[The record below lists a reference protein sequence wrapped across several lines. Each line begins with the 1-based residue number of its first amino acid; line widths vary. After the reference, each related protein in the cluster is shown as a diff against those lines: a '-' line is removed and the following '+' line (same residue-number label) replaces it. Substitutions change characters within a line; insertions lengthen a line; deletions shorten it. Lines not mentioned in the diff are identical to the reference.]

1 MESVKT
7 GKTNKVGKNTEMAH
21 TKTNKETH
29 FKQVSAITNR
39 IRSIGGIFTKI
50 AKKVRELVKKHPK
63 KSSAALVVLTPVACK
78 RAKELDDK
86 VQDKSKQAEKENKIN
101 WWKYSGL
108 TIATS
113 LLLAAC
119 SAGDID
125 KQIELEQEKQKT
137 EQEKKEAENARDRA
151 NKSEIEL
158 EQERQKTNKSGIELA
173 NSQIKAEQERQKTE
187 QEKQKANKSEIE
199 LEQQKQKTI
208 NTQRDLIKE
217 QKDFIKETEQNCQE
231 KHGQLFI
238 KRARI
243 KTGITTGIAI
253 EIEAECKTP
262 KPTKTNQTPIQPKH
276 LPNSKHPHSQRG
288 SKAQELIAYL
298 LFEQKD
304 FIIETEQKCQEKHNQ
319 FFIKKAGIK
328 GGAIEVE
335 AECKTPKPTKTNQ
348 TPIQPKHLPNSK
360 QPHSQRGS
368 KAQELIAYLQKELE
382 SLPYSQKAI
391 AKQVDFYKPSS
402 IAYLELDPR
411 DFKVTEE
418 WQNENLKIRSKAQAK
433 MLEMRKPQANL
444 SPSQSFLF
452 VQRIFADINKEI
464 EAAANTEKKAE
475 KVGYGYSKR
484 V

>member
-1 MESVKT
+1 MESVET
-7 GKTNKVGKNTEMAH
+7 GKTNKVGKNTEMAN

-29 FKQVSAITNR
+29 FKQASAITNI
-39 IRSIGGIFTKI
+39 IRSIGGFFTKI
-50 AKKVRELVKKHPK
+50 VKKVRELVKKHPE
-63 KSSAALVVLTPVACK
+63 KSSAALVVLTHAACK

-86 VQDKSKQAEKENKIN
+86 VQGKSKQAEKENQIN

-108 TIATS
+108 TIAAS

-125 KQIELEQEKQKT
+125 KQIELEQEK
-137 EQEKKEAENARDRA
+137 KEVENAKDRA
-151 NKSEIEL
+151 NKSGIEL

-238 KRARI
+238 KKARI

-253 EIEAECKTP
+253 EI
-262 KPTKTNQTPIQPKH
+262 
-276 LPNSKHPHSQRG
+276 
-288 SKAQELIAYL
+288 
-298 LFEQKD
+298 
-304 FIIETEQKCQEKHNQ
+304 
-319 FFIKKAGIK
+319 
-328 GGAIEVE
+328 E

-391 AKQVDFYKPSS
+391 AKQVDFYRPSS

-411 DFKVTEE
+411 DFNVTEE
-418 WQNENLKIRSKAQAK
+418 WQKENLKIRSKAQAK
-433 MLEMRKPQANL
+433 MLEMRHLKPDPQAHL
-444 SPSQSFLF
+444 PTSQSLLF
-452 VQRIFADINKEI
+452 VQKIFADVNKEI
-464 EAAANTEKKAE
+464 EAVANTEKKAE
-475 KVGYGYSKR
+475 KAGYGYSKR
-484 V
+484 M

>member
-7 GKTNKVGKNTEMAH
+7 GKTNKVGKNAETAD
-21 TKTNKETH
+21 TKANKETH
-29 FKQVSAITNR
+29 FKQVSTITNI
-39 IRSIGGIFTKI
+39 IRSIGGFFTKI
-50 AKKVRELVKKHPK
+50 AKRVRELVKKHPK
-63 KSSAALVVLTPVACK
+63 KSETALVVLTHVACK
-78 RAKELDDK
+78 KAKELDDK
-86 VQDKSKQAEKENKIN
+86 VQDKSKQAEKENQIN

-108 TIATS
+108 TIAIS

-119 SAGDID
+119 SVGDTD
-125 KQIELEQEKQKT
+125 KQIELEQEKQKANKSGIELEQERQKT
-137 EQEKKEAENARDRA
+137 EQERQKT

-238 KRARI
+238 KKARI

-276 LPNSKHPHSQRG
+276 LPNSK
-288 SKAQELIAYL
+288 
-298 LFEQKD
+298 
-304 FIIETEQKCQEKHNQ
+304 
-319 FFIKKAGIK
+319 
-328 GGAIEVE
+328 
-335 AECKTPKPTKTNQ
+335 
-348 TPIQPKHLPNSK
+348 QPR
-360 QPHSQRGS
+360 SQRGS

-411 DFKVTEE
+411 DFNVTEE
-418 WQNENLKIRSKAQAK
+418 WQKENLKIRSKAQAK
-433 MLEMRKPQANL
+433 MLEMRHLKPDPQAHL
-444 SPSQSFLF
+444 STSQSLLL
-452 VQRIFADINKEI
+452 VQKIFADVSKEI
-464 EAAANTEKKAE
+464 KVVANTEKKVE
-475 KVGYGYSKR
+475 KAGYGYSKR
-484 V
+484 M

>member
-1 MESVKT
+1 MGSVKT
-7 GKTNKVGKNTEMAH
+7 GKEKKVFKNTEMAH

-29 FKQVSAITNR
+29 FKQVGAITN
-39 IRSIGGIFTKI
+39 ILRSIGGIFTKI
-50 AKKVRELVKKHPK
+50 VSKVRGLVKKHPK
-63 KSSAALVVLTPVACK
+63 KSNVALVVLTHVACK
-78 RAKELDDK
+78 KAKELDDK
-86 VQDKSKQAEKENKIN
+86 VQDKSKQAEKENQIN

-119 SAGDID
+119 SVGDID
-125 KQIELEQEKQKT
+125 KQIELEQEKQKANKSGIELEQERQKT
-137 EQEKKEAENARDRA
+137 EQEKQKA
-151 NKSEIEL
+151 NKSGIEL

-187 QEKQKANKSEIE
+187 QEKQKTNKSGIE
-199 LEQQKQKTI
+199 LEQEKQKTI

-238 KRARI
+238 KRTRI

-262 KPTKTNQTPIQPKH
+262 KPAKTNQTP
-276 LPNSKHPHSQRG
+276 
-288 SKAQELIAYL
+288 
-298 LFEQKD
+298 
-304 FIIETEQKCQEKHNQ
+304 T
-319 FFIKKAGIK
+319 
-328 GGAIEVE
+328 
-335 AECKTPKPTKTNQ
+335 
-348 TPIQPKHLPNSK
+348 QPKHLPNSK
-360 QPHSQRGS
+360 QPRSQRGS
-368 KAQELIAYLQKELE
+368 KTQELITYLQKELE

-391 AKQVDFYKPSS
+391 AKQVNFYKPSS

-444 SPSQSFLF
+444 STSQSLLF
-452 VQRIFADINKEI
+452 VQKIFADISKEI

-475 KVGYGYSKR
+475 KAGYGYSKR
-484 V
+484 M

>member
-7 GKTNKVGKNTEMAH
+7 GKTNKVGKNTETAN
-21 TKTNKETH
+21 TKANKETH
-29 FKQVSAITNR
+29 FKQASAITNTL
-39 IRSIGGIFTKI
+39 RSISGFFTKI
-50 AKKVRELVKKHPK
+50 VKKVRELVKKHPK
-63 KSSAALVVLTPVACK
+63 KSRAALVVLTHVACRK
-78 RAKELDDK
+78 AKELDDK
-86 VQDKSKQAEKENKIN
+86 VQDKSKQAEKENQIN

-108 TIATS
+108 TIAAS

-137 EQEKKEAENARDRA
+137 EQEQQKTEQERQKA

-238 KRARI
+238 KKARI

-276 LPNSKHPHSQRG
+276 LPNSKQPRSQRG
-288 SKAQELIAYL
+288 SKAQE
-298 LFEQKD
+298 F
-304 FIIETEQKCQEKHNQ
+304 
-319 FFIKKAGIK
+319 
-328 GGAIEVE
+328 
-335 AECKTPKPTKTNQ
+335 
-348 TPIQPKHLPNSK
+348 
-360 QPHSQRGS
+360 
-368 KAQELIAYLQKELE
+368 IAYLQKELE

-411 DFKVTEE
+411 DFNATEE
-418 WQNENLKIRSKAQAK
+418 WQKENLKIRSKAQAK
-433 MLEMRKPQANL
+433 MLEMRHLKPDSQAHL
-444 SPSQSFLF
+444 STSQSLLF
-452 VQRIFADINKEI
+452 VQKIFADISKEI
-464 EAAANTEKKAE
+464 KVVANTEKKVE
-475 KVGYGYSKR
+475 KVSYGYSKR
-484 V
+484 M

>member
-7 GKTNKVGKNTEMAH
+7 GKTNKVGKNAETAD
-21 TKTNKETH
+21 TKASKETH
-29 FKQVSAITNR
+29 FKQVSAITNT
-39 IRSIGGIFTKI
+39 IRSIGGFFTKI
-50 AKKVRELVKKHPK
+50 MKRVRELVKKHPK
-63 KSSAALVVLTPVACK
+63 KSKVTLVVLTHVACK
-78 RAKELDDK
+78 EAKELDDK
-86 VQDKSKQAEKENKIN
+86 VQDKSKQAEKENQIN

-119 SAGDID
+119 SVGDTD
-125 KQIELEQEKQKT
+125 KQIELEQEKQKANKSGIELEQERQKT
-137 EQEKKEAENARDRA
+137 EQERQKT

-238 KRARI
+238 KKARI

-276 LPNSKHPHSQRG
+276 LPNSKQPRSQRG
-288 SKAQELIAYL
+288 SKA
-298 LFEQKD
+298 
-304 FIIETEQKCQEKHNQ
+304 
-319 FFIKKAGIK
+319 
-328 GGAIEVE
+328 
-335 AECKTPKPTKTNQ
+335 
-348 TPIQPKHLPNSK
+348 
-360 QPHSQRGS
+360 
-368 KAQELIAYLQKELE
+368 
-382 SLPYSQKAI
+382 
-391 AKQVDFYKPSS
+391 
-402 IAYLELDPR
+402 
-411 DFKVTEE
+411 
-418 WQNENLKIRSKAQAK
+418 
-433 MLEMRKPQANL
+433 
-444 SPSQSFLF
+444 
-452 VQRIFADINKEI
+452 
-464 EAAANTEKKAE
+464 
-475 KVGYGYSKR
+475 
-484 V
+484 

>member
-1 MESVKT
+1 MKT
-7 GKTNKVGKNTEMAH
+7 GKTNRVGKNTEMAN

-29 FKQVSAITNR
+29 FKQVSAITNTLK
-39 IRSIGGIFTKI
+39 SIGGIFTKI

-63 KSSAALVVLTPVACK
+63 KSNVALVVLTHVACK

-119 SAGDID
+119 STGDID
-125 KQIELEQEKQKT
+125 KQIELEQEKQKANKSGIELEQERQKT
-137 EQEKKEAENARDRA
+137 EQEKQKA

-173 NSQIKAEQERQKTE
+173 SSQIKAEQERQKTE

-238 KRARI
+238 KKTRI

-276 LPNSKHPHSQRG
+276 LPNSK
-288 SKAQELIAYL
+288 
-298 LFEQKD
+298 
-304 FIIETEQKCQEKHNQ
+304 
-319 FFIKKAGIK
+319 
-328 GGAIEVE
+328 
-335 AECKTPKPTKTNQ
+335 
-348 TPIQPKHLPNSK
+348 

-368 KAQELIAYLQKELE
+368 KAKELIAYLQKELE

-391 AKQVDFYKPSS
+391 VKQVDFYKPSS

-433 MLEMRKPQANL
+433 MLEMRKPQASL
-444 SPSQSFLF
+444 SPSQSLSILQNI
-452 VQRIFADINKEI
+452 VADINKEI

-475 KVGYGYSKR
+475 KAGYGYSKR

>member
-7 GKTNKVGKNTEMAH
+7 GKTNKVGKNTETAD
-21 TKTNKETH
+21 TKANKETH
-29 FKQVSAITNR
+29 FKQASAITNM
-39 IRSIGGIFTKI
+39 IRSIGGFFTKI
-50 AKKVRELVKKHPK
+50 VKKVRELVKKHPK
-63 KSSAALVVLTPVACK
+63 KSRAALVVLTHVACRK
-78 RAKELDDK
+78 AKELDDK
-86 VQDKSKQAEKENKIN
+86 VQDKSKQAEKENQIN

-119 SAGDID
+119 SVGDTD
-125 KQIELEQEKQKT
+125 KQIELEQEKQK
-137 EQEKKEAENARDRA
+137 A
-151 NKSEIEL
+151 NKSGIEL
-158 EQERQKTNKSGIELA
+158 EQERQKTEQERQKTNKSGIELA

-238 KRARI
+238 KKARI

-262 KPTKTNQTPIQPKH
+262 KP
-276 LPNSKHPHSQRG
+276 
-288 SKAQELIAYL
+288 A
-298 LFEQKD
+298 
-304 FIIETEQKCQEKHNQ
+304 
-319 FFIKKAGIK
+319 
-328 GGAIEVE
+328 
-335 AECKTPKPTKTNQ
+335 KTNQ

-360 QPHSQRGS
+360 QPRSQRGS

-402 IAYLELDPR
+402 VAYLELDSR
-411 DFKVTEE
+411 DFNATEE
-418 WQNENLKIRSKAQAK
+418 WQKEN
-433 MLEMRKPQANL
+433 
-444 SPSQSFLF
+444 
-452 VQRIFADINKEI
+452 
-464 EAAANTEKKAE
+464 
-475 KVGYGYSKR
+475 
-484 V
+484 

>member
-1 MESVKT
+1 MVIKSVKT
-7 GKTNKVGKNTEMAH
+7 GKTNKVGKNTEITN
-21 TKTNKETH
+21 TKANKETH
-29 FKQVSAITNR
+29 FKQASAITNML
-39 IRSIGGIFTKI
+39 RSIGGFFTKI
-50 AKKVRELVKKHPK
+50 VKKVRELVKKHPK
-63 KSSAALVVLTPVACK
+63 KSNAALVVLTHVACK
-78 RAKELDDK
+78 KAKELDDK
-86 VQDKSKQAEKENKIN
+86 VQDKSKQAEKENQIN

-119 SAGDID
+119 SIGDTD
-125 KQIELEQEKQKT
+125 KQIELEQEKQKANKSGIELEQERQKT
-137 EQEKKEAENARDRA
+137 EQERQKT

-238 KRARI
+238 KKARI

-262 KPTKTNQTPIQPKH
+262 KPTKTNQTP
-276 LPNSKHPHSQRG
+276 
-288 SKAQELIAYL
+288 
-298 LFEQKD
+298 
-304 FIIETEQKCQEKHNQ
+304 T
-319 FFIKKAGIK
+319 
-328 GGAIEVE
+328 
-335 AECKTPKPTKTNQ
+335 
-348 TPIQPKHLPNSK
+348 QPKHLPNSK
-360 QPHSQRGS
+360 QPRSQRGS

-411 DFKVTEE
+411 DFNVTEE

-433 MLEMRKPQANL
+433 MLEMRNPQAHL
-444 SPSQSFLF
+444 STSQSLLF
-452 VQRIFADINKEI
+452 VQKIFADINKEI
-464 EAAANTEKKAE
+464 KVVANTEKKAE
-475 KVGYGYSKR
+475 KAGYGYSKR
-484 V
+484 M

>member
-7 GKTNKVGKNTEMAH
+7 GKTNKVGKNTETAN

-29 FKQVSAITNR
+29 FKQVSAITNTL
-39 IRSIGGIFTKI
+39 RSIGGIFTKI

-63 KSSAALVVLTPVACK
+63 KSNVALVVLTHVVCK

-86 VQDKSKQAEKENKIN
+86 VQDKSKQAEKENQIN

-119 SAGDID
+119 NVGDID
-125 KQIELEQEKQKT
+125 KQIEL

-151 NKSEIEL
+151 NKSGIEL

-187 QEKQKANKSEIE
+187 QERQKTNKSGIE
-199 LEQQKQKTI
+199 LEQQRQKAEQEKQKTI
-208 NTQRDLIKE
+208 NTQRDLIKT
-217 QKDFIKETEQNCQE
+217 QKDFIKDLEQNCKE
-231 KHGQLFI
+231 NHG
-238 KRARI
+238 
-243 KTGITTGIAI
+243 
-253 EIEAECKTP
+253 
-262 KPTKTNQTPIQPKH
+262 
-276 LPNSKHPHSQRG
+276 
-288 SKAQELIAYL
+288 
-298 LFEQKD
+298 
-304 FIIETEQKCQEKHNQ
+304 Q
-319 FFIKKAGIK
+319 FFIEKGGIKAGI
-328 GGAIEVE
+328 GGITIEVE

-348 TPIQPKHLPNSK
+348 TSIQPKHLPNSK

-433 MLEMRKPQANL
+433 MLEMRKTQAHL
-444 SPSQSFLF
+444 STSQSLSIIQNI
-452 VQRIFADINKEI
+452 VADINKGI

-484 V
+484 M

>member
-7 GKTNKVGKNTEMAH
+7 GRTNKVGKNTEVAN

-29 FKQVSAITNR
+29 FKQASVITNTL
-39 IRSIGGIFTKI
+39 RSIGGFFTKI
-50 AKKVRELVKKHPK
+50 VKKVRELFKKHPK
-63 KSSAALVVLTPVACK
+63 KSNVALVVLTHAACK

-86 VQDKSKQAEKENKIN
+86 VQDKSKQAEKENQIN

-119 SAGDID
+119 NVGDID
-125 KQIELEQEKQKT
+125 KQIELEQEK
-137 EQEKKEAENARDRA
+137 KEVENARDRA
-151 NKSEIEL
+151 NKSGIEL
-158 EQERQKTNKSGIELA
+158 EQEKQKTEQERQKTNKSEIELA
-173 NSQIKAEQERQKTE
+173 NSQIKTE
-187 QEKQKANKSEIE
+187 QEKQKTNKSGIE
-199 LEQQKQKTI
+199 LEQQRQKAEQEKQKTI

-238 KRARI
+238 KKTRI

-262 KPTKTNQTPIQPKH
+262 KP
-276 LPNSKHPHSQRG
+276 
-288 SKAQELIAYL
+288 A
-298 LFEQKD
+298 
-304 FIIETEQKCQEKHNQ
+304 
-319 FFIKKAGIK
+319 
-328 GGAIEVE
+328 
-335 AECKTPKPTKTNQ
+335 KTNQ

-360 QPHSQRGS
+360 QPRSQRGS
-368 KAQELIAYLQKELE
+368 KTQELIAYLQKELE

-391 AKQVDFYKPSS
+391 AKQVNFYRPSS

-411 DFKVTEE
+411 DFNVTEE
-418 WQNENLKIRSKAQAK
+418 WQKENLKIRSKAQAK
-433 MLEMRKPQANL
+433 MLEMRNPQAHL
-444 SPSQSFLF
+444 STSQSFSIIQNI
-452 VQRIFADINKEI
+452 VADISKEI
-464 EAAANTEKKAE
+464 ETTANTEKKAE
-475 KVGYGYSKR
+475 KAGYGYSKR

>member
-7 GKTNKVGKNTEMAH
+7 VKTNKVGKNTETAN
-21 TKTNKETH
+21 TEASKETH
-29 FKQVSAITNR
+29 FKQASAITNTL
-39 IRSIGGIFTKI
+39 RSIGGIFTKI

-63 KSSAALVVLTPVACK
+63 KSSVALVVLTHIACK

-86 VQDKSKQAEKENKIN
+86 VQDKSKQAEKENQIN

-108 TIATS
+108 TIAAS

-119 SAGDID
+119 STGDID
-125 KQIELEQEKQKT
+125 KQIELEQEKKEANKSGIKLEQERQKT
-137 EQEKKEAENARDRA
+137 EQERQKT

-238 KRARI
+238 KKARI

-262 KPTKTNQTPIQPKH
+262 KP
-276 LPNSKHPHSQRG
+276 
-288 SKAQELIAYL
+288 A
-298 LFEQKD
+298 
-304 FIIETEQKCQEKHNQ
+304 
-319 FFIKKAGIK
+319 
-328 GGAIEVE
+328 
-335 AECKTPKPTKTNQ
+335 KTNQ

-360 QPHSQRGS
+360 QPRSQRGS

-418 WQNENLKIRSKAQAK
+418 WQKENLKIRSKAQAK
-433 MLEMRKPQANL
+433 MLEMRSLKPDPQAHL
-444 SPSQSFLF
+444 STSQSLLL
-452 VQRIFADINKEI
+452 VQKIFADVSKEI
-464 EAAANTEKKAE
+464 KVVANTEKKVE
-475 KVGYGYSKR
+475 KAGYGYSKR
-484 V
+484 M

>member
-1 MESVKT
+1 MKSVKT
-7 GKTNKVGKNTEMAH
+7 GRTNKVGKNTEMAN
-21 TKTNKETH
+21 TKANKETH
-29 FKQVSAITNR
+29 FKQVSVITNTL
-39 IRSIGGIFTKI
+39 RSIGGFFTKI
-50 AKKVRELVKKHPK
+50 VKKVRELIKKHPE
-63 KSSAALVVLTPVACK
+63 KSSAALVVLTHIACK
-78 RAKELDDK
+78 KAKELDDK
-86 VQDKSKQAEKENKIN
+86 VQDKSKQAEKENQIN

-119 SAGDID
+119 SVGDID
-125 KQIELEQEKQKT
+125 KQIELEQEKQKANKSGIELEQERQKT
-137 EQEKKEAENARDRA
+137 EQEKQKA

-158 EQERQKTNKSGIELA
+158 EQERQKTNKSG
-173 NSQIKAEQERQKTE
+173 
-187 QEKQKANKSEIE
+187 IE

-238 KRARI
+238 KKARI

-276 LPNSKHPHSQRG
+276 LPNSK
-288 SKAQELIAYL
+288 
-298 LFEQKD
+298 
-304 FIIETEQKCQEKHNQ
+304 
-319 FFIKKAGIK
+319 
-328 GGAIEVE
+328 
-335 AECKTPKPTKTNQ
+335 
-348 TPIQPKHLPNSK
+348 

-368 KAQELIAYLQKELE
+368 KAQEFIAYLQKELE

-433 MLEMRKPQANL
+433 MLEMRNVKPDPQAHL
-444 SPSQSFLF
+444 STSQSLLF
-452 VQRIFADINKEI
+452 VQKIFADINKEI

>member
-1 MESVKT
+1 MKSVKT
-7 GKTNKVGKNTEMAH
+7 GKTNKVSKNTEMAN

-29 FKQVSAITNR
+29 FKQVSAITNTL
-39 IRSIGGIFTKI
+39 RSIGGIFTKI
-50 AKKVRELVKKHPK
+50 AKKVRELFKKHPK
-63 KSSAALVVLTPVACK
+63 KSKAALVVLTHVACK
-78 RAKELDDK
+78 RAKELDNK
-86 VQDKSKQAEKENKIN
+86 VQDKSKQAEKENQIN

-119 SAGDID
+119 STGDID
-125 KQIELEQEKQKT
+125 KQIELEQEKQKANKSGIELEQERQKT
-137 EQEKKEAENARDRA
+137 EQEKQKANKSEIELEQERQKTEQEKQKA

-187 QEKQKANKSEIE
+187 QEKQK
-199 LEQQKQKTI
+199 TI
-208 NTQRDLIKE
+208 NTQRNLIKE

-238 KRARI
+238 KKARI
-243 KTGITTGIAI
+243 KTGITTGI
-253 EIEAECKTP
+253 
-262 KPTKTNQTPIQPKH
+262 
-276 LPNSKHPHSQRG
+276 
-288 SKAQELIAYL
+288 
-298 LFEQKD
+298 
-304 FIIETEQKCQEKHNQ
+304 
-319 FFIKKAGIK
+319 
-328 GGAIEVE
+328 AIEVE

-418 WQNENLKIRSKAQAK
+418 WQKENLKIRSKAQAK
-433 MLEMRKPQANL
+433 MLEMRNPQAHL
-444 SPSQSFLF
+444 STSQSLLF
-452 VQRIFADINKEI
+452 VQKIFADINKEI
-464 EAAANTEKKAE
+464 KVVANTEKKAE
-475 KVGYGYSKR
+475 KAGYGYSKR

>member
-1 MESVKT
+1 MKSVKT
-7 GKTNKVGKNTEMAH
+7 GKTNKVGKNTEMAN

-29 FKQVSAITNR
+29 FKQMSAITNR
-39 IRSIGGIFTKI
+39 LKSIGGIFTKI

-63 KSSAALVVLTPVACK
+63 KSSVALVVLTHVACK

-119 SAGDID
+119 STGDID
-125 KQIELEQEKQKT
+125 KQIELEQEKQKANKSGIELEQERQKT
-137 EQEKKEAENARDRA
+137 EQEKQKA

-173 NSQIKAEQERQKTE
+173 NSQMKAEQERQKTE

-238 KRARI
+238 KKTRI

-253 EIEAECKTP
+253 EI
-262 KPTKTNQTPIQPKH
+262 
-276 LPNSKHPHSQRG
+276 
-288 SKAQELIAYL
+288 
-298 LFEQKD
+298 
-304 FIIETEQKCQEKHNQ
+304 
-319 FFIKKAGIK
+319 
-328 GGAIEVE
+328 E

-382 SLPYSQKAI
+382 SLPYSQKTI

-433 MLEMRKPQANL
+433 MLEMRNVKPYPQAHL
-444 SPSQSFLF
+444 SASQSLLF
-452 VQRIFADINKEI
+452 VQKIFADISKEI
-464 EAAANTEKKAE
+464 KVVANTEKKAE
-475 KVGYGYSKR
+475 KAGYGYSKR